1 MRPSIV
7 KIAAW
12 GDRHVASLQENIIPC
27 LMSAGN
33 LPALAA
39 SAPTEL
45 ILYTDRPAALVVVDD
60 IPGLTMT
67 VHVMERPPDAGDL
80 PANRRVLARTDA
92 DSVRTAAA
100 RGSDWFG
107 FQADT
112 LVSDEFLPRVKALLD
127 THLAV
132 AGSPVRTS
140 VEALRMAVGAQR
152 EFDARMLRLLS
163 MACLHP
169 VTAGYFVRDPPTT
182 IPADPHQLLFRTADG
197 FAARTWQPC
206 PFGIGYQGLLSFL
219 YDEVEGYT
227 MCEESTIDCHLI
239 QNLRPAG
246 VRLHD
251 PAADDFYL
259 TSLDDGSGIPT
270 FGEFP
275 VTAAGIAASIR
286 KFSRT
291 HADMTRY
298 ARALDNR
305 FAYPTDAALPGSLG
319 EEESVAAVRRELGL

>member
-27 LMSAGN
+27 LMAPGN
-33 LPALAA
+33 LPALCA

-45 ILYTDRPAALVVVDD
+45 ILYADRPATLAVVED

-67 VHVMERPPDAGDL
+67 VRILEALPDPGDL

-100 RGSDWFG
+100 RGADWFG

-140 VEALRMAVGAQR
+140 IEALRRAVGAQR
-152 EFDARMLRLLS
+152 EFDARTLRLLS

-169 VTAGYFVRDPPTT
+169 VTAG
-182 IPADPHQLLFRTADG
+182 
-197 FAARTWQPC
+197 
-206 PFGIGYQGLLSFL
+206 
-219 YDEVEGYT
+219 
-227 MCEESTIDCHLI
+227 
-239 QNLRPAG
+239 
-246 VRLHD
+246 
-251 PAADDFYL
+251 
-259 TSLDDGSGIPT
+259 
-270 FGEFP
+270 
-275 VTAAGIAASIR
+275 
-286 KFSRT
+286 
-291 HADMTRY
+291 
-298 ARALDNR
+298 
-305 FAYPTDAALPGSLG
+305 
-319 EEESVAAVRRELGL
+319 